1 MTCTS
6 PYLIIAALAKTLTAL
21 ETFFWHWAS
30 HVVIRWRELQS
41 ETSIYFT
48 YHIKMSKRLYLFQ
61 KAMMGGLEDNIVF
74 TLWDHIEAWTSQNV
88 WMPILFILN
97 FLGVIFKIVRIHI
110 CTWFQKKL
118 ALPEKKSSEA
128 EKVRKKMVD
137 FLLSCFSKLHIR
149 IT

>member
-1 MTCTS
+1 
-6 PYLIIAALAKTLTAL
+6 
-21 ETFFWHWAS
+21 
-30 HVVIRWRELQS
+30 
-41 ETSIYFT
+41 
-48 YHIKMSKRLYLFQ
+48 MSKRFYLFQ